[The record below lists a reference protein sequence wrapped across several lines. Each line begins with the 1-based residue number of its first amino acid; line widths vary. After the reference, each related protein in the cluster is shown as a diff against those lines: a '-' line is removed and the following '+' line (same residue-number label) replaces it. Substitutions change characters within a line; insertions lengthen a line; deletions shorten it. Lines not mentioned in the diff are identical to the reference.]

1 MTQNYKSIMKE
12 IVFPYEI
19 RFRGYPPLYSTP
31 QGEMTC
37 CYTFLIVTGV
47 QRA

>member
-19 RFRGYPPLYSTP
+19 HIKGGTPYSISIGKMIILRYIP
-31 QGEMTC
+31 
-37 CYTFLIVTGV
+37 
-47 QRA
+47 